1 MRLVS
6 VAACRPGMK
15 LGKSIYNED
24 GRTLLSENAE
34 LTEKILE
41 RLNTYGIKYIYIQD
55 SRTDDIVIED
65 ILSDE
70 TRAMAM
76 GLIRST
82 FRQLMGVSGKRKL
95 AGALHLEKTFSQLL
109 NAVIDDLSNHKEA
122 MIMLMNMNASDYYL
136 YQHSLNVCVY
146 STLLGMANG
155 YGRDEIQALSL
166 GALLHDIGKTQINQ
180 KVLNKPGKLTDAEY
194 KEVQRHA
201 ELGYYMLKDEPNI
214 PLISAHC
221 AYQHH
226 ERLDGSGY
234 PRGIQGGEIHEYAK
248 LIGLVD
254 VFDAM
259 TSHRVYRPAML
270 PHQAIES
277 IYTGSG
283 TLYSKELIELFR
295 DKIAFYPLGLSV
307 RLSTGEQ
314 GVVVDINSSFPQR
327 PVVRILQDAEG
338 TDLTVPH
345 EIDLSKKLSVMIT
358 DVDVLSSN

>member
-6 VAACRPGMK
+6 VAACQPGVK

-24 GRTLLSENAE
+24 GRILLGENVE
-34 LTEKILE
+34 LTEKILGH
-41 RLNTYGIKYIYIQD
+41 LNSHGINYIYIQD

-65 ILSDE
+65 VLSDE
-70 TRAMAM
+70 TRVMAM

-82 FRQLMGVSGKRKL
+82 FRQLMGVSGKRKM
-95 AGALHLEKTFSQLL
+95 AGALQLGKTFGQLL

-122 MIMLMNMNASDYYL
+122 MIMLMNMNVTDYYL

-155 YGRDEIQALSL
+155 YGRDEIQVLGL
-166 GALLHDIGKTQINQ
+166 GALLHDIGKTQIDP
-180 KVLNKPGKLTDAEY
+180 KALNKPGKLTDDEY

-234 PRGIQGGEIHEYAK
+234 PRGIQDGEIHEYAK

-259 TSHRVYRPAML
+259 TSHRIYRAAML

-277 IYTGSG
+277 IYAGSG
-283 TLYSKELIELFR
+283 TLFSKNMIELFR
-295 DKIAFYPLGLSV
+295 DKIAIYPLGVSV
-307 RLSTGEQ
+307 KLNTGEV
-314 GVVVDINSSFPQR
+314 GVVVDINSAFPQR
-327 PVVRILQDAEG
+327 PVIRVLRDADG
-338 TDLTVPH
+338 TDLAAPH
-345 EIDLSKKLSVMIT
+345 EIDLSKKLTVMIT
-358 DVDVLSSN
+358 GVDVLNSI